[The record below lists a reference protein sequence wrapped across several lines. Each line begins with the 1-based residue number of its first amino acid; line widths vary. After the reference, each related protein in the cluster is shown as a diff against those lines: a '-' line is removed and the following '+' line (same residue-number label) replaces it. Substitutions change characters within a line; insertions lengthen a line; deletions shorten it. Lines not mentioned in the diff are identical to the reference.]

1 MSKIDTKETDGMA
14 SQPPV
19 APADADSRQ
28 ILERAEIAHLIQQE
42 RATRDAALWDEMA
55 RYYHPDSFVDVA
67 WFKGSGQAFVD
78 ATKKNWR
85 TDAINFHE
93 MGTAIVTVNN
103 DRAIAETACTLH
115 GFYTY
120 EGVPVTSTGFVRL
133 FWRAQRLEGRWL
145 IAGLRSA
152 YLRDLL
158 QPCNPSQSLVLDEVE
173 LSTYRPSYRYLTA
186 TLKYL
191 GREPKDDLPG
201 YDRPETVATLLEN
214 ERHWLQQGSSVP
226 AIA

>member
-1 MSKIDTKETDGMA
+1 MA
-14 SQPPV
+14 SEL
-19 APADADSRQ
+19 PAAHAELDDRQ
-28 ILERAEIAHLIQQE
+28 ILERAQIADLIQRE
-42 RATRDAALWDEMA
+42 RATRDAASWDEMA
-55 RYYHPDSFVDVA
+55 RYYHPESFVDVA

-78 ATKKNWR
+78 ATKNNWR

-93 MGTAIVTVNN
+93 MGPAIVTINN
-103 DRAIAETACTLH
+103 ERALAETACTLH

-120 EGVPVTSTGFVRL
+120 NGVSVTSTGFVRL
-133 FWRAQRLEGRWL
+133 FWRAQRLGDRWL

-158 QPCNPSQSLVLDEVE
+158 QPCNPAQHIMFDEGE
-173 LSTYRPSYRYLTA
+173 LSTYRLSYRYLTA

-201 YDRPETVATLLEN
+201 YDRPDTVASLISH
-214 ERHWLQQGSSVP
+214 ERDWLQQK
-226 AIA
+226 

>member
-1 MSKIDTKETDGMA
+1 MAIQLPAAHVESDTRK
-14 SQPPV
+14 
-19 APADADSRQ
+19 
-28 ILERAEIAHLIQQE
+28 ILERSEIADLIQRE
-42 RATRDAALWDEMA
+42 RATRDAASWDEMVQ
-55 RYYHPDSFVDVA
+55 YYHPESFVDVA
-67 WFKGSGQAFVD
+67 WFKGSGQAFVE

-93 MGTAIVTVNN
+93 MGSAIVTVNN

-152 YLRDLL
+152 YLRDML
-158 QPCNPSQSLVLDEVE
+158 QPCNPDQRLILDEAE
-173 LSTYRPSYRYLTA
+173 LSSYRPSYRYLTA

-201 YDRPETVATLLEN
+201 YDRPETVATLLEG
-214 ERHWLQQGSSVP
+214 ERRWLQQSSPAP
-226 AIA
+226 AIVQVP

>member
-1 MSKIDTKETDGMA
+1 MA
-14 SQPPV
+14 SLPI
-19 APADADSRQ
+19 AAHAEANGRH
-28 ILERAEIAHLIQQE
+28 ILERAEIADLIQRE

-55 RYYHPDSFVDVA
+55 RYYHPESFVDVA
-67 WFKGSGQAFVD
+67 WFKGSGQAFVE

-85 TDAINFHE
+85 TDAVNFHE
-93 MGTAIVTVNN
+93 MGSAIVTIDH

-133 FWRAQRLEGRWL
+133 FWRAERLEDRWL

-158 QPCNPSQSLVLDEVE
+158 QACNPAQRLTLDEEE
-173 LSTYRPSYRYLTA
+173 LATYRPSYRYLTA

-191 GREPKDDLPG
+191 GREPKDNLPG
-201 YDRPETVATLLEN
+201 YDRPETVAALLEG
-214 ERHWLQQGSSVP
+214 ERRWLRQS
-226 AIA
+226 